1 MDVNNMHMFKI
12 LKGIVNNIKK
22 NYRYYNIKIILDLIT
37 NSSIFDINKKYHGY
51 KYSKPIL
58 VFLCANIVQEL
69 LEKSDICP
77 QNYRAF
83 LSKLSNSSGTR
94 NVLVEPNVSFCK
106 QIHNL
111 TDESKCHGTFND
123 CMVSNFK
130 IFLRNYKI
138 LLSLYSK
145 IYAIPWIYRLIIK
158 KDPLYIFSSVF
169 QKIFLSYIKNVNLSC
184 LSLCSFYFVSHG
196 YLTFVEQSLQRP
208 PDKLHYNFSISLGS
222 LCLIMGETKTRLG
235 MITNFMTALYIN
247 IFFQKTIPGHE
258 NFWKN
263 LFPFLLCFSFLKRG
277 LKNTIVSIL

>member
-1 MDVNNMHMFKI
+1 MDVNNMQMFKI

-22 NYRYYNIKIILDLIT
+22 NYRYYNIKIFLDLIT

-94 NVLVEPNVSFCK
+94 NVLVVPNVSFCK

-111 TDESKCHGTFND
+111 TNESKCQGTFND

-130 IFLRNYKI
+130 IFLRK
-138 LLSLYSK
+138 
-145 IYAIPWIYRLIIK
+145 
-158 KDPLYIFSSVF
+158 
-169 QKIFLSYIKNVNLSC
+169 
-184 LSLCSFYFVSHG
+184 
-196 YLTFVEQSLQRP
+196 
-208 PDKLHYNFSISLGS
+208 
-222 LCLIMGETKTRLG
+222 
-235 MITNFMTALYIN
+235 FMT
-247 IFFQKTIPGHE
+247 IFQIKYKG
-258 NFWKN
+258 
-263 LFPFLLCFSFLKRG
+263 
-277 LKNTIVSIL
+277 